1 MHTPSPLVNA
11 DQRCS
16 AVAIKKE
23 LGDDTKSQP
32 STRRSPAGAQDFTWE
47 HANRAEATA
56 GRKSSTLTTRH
67 PSLNPRTSSPVP
79 RPGQHQQATTIK
91 GEPGDLE
98 IIEVRAAP
106 RTQSNRATSTQPAY
120 GRAAPQSERERALA
134 ELRLEE
140 LDLEQKQLEVQEKQ
154 LVVQQQRLEM
164 RRKILE
170 ME

>member
-1 MHTPSPLVNA
+1 MYTPSPLVNA
-11 DQRCS
+11 DQRRS

-23 LGDDTKSQP
+23 LGDDNRNQR
-32 STRRSPAGAQDFTWE
+32 STRKSSAGAQDLSHE
-47 HANRAEATA
+47 HPNQAEATA
-56 GRKSSTLTTRH
+56 GRKSSTLATRH

-79 RPGQHQQATTIK
+79 RPGQHQQATTVK

-120 GRAAPQSERERALA
+120 GRGTTQSERERALA

-140 LDLEQKQLEVQEKQ
+140 LDSEQKQLEVQEKQ
-154 LVVQQQRLEM
+154 LVVQRQKLEM